1 MLTQVFEW
9 SKGFCFFFL
18 LHSPEE
24 SCSNTRTADEGRQKR
39 PIQQKILKPR
49 YTNPPHYRQ
58 TSLANHRALPLQY
71 GWLCSFTFW
80 VCVRACVLSFKRPQ
94 QRISGEK
101 QTLVR
106 ILQKCKNAEILS
118 ACGCAGQSRRDYIK
132 RLTTLKSHRFS
143 CFSFVVLG
151 FKVCHGA
158 YLDQLFVALAHDQSS
173 LICEC
178 NFSNWWFTSRDYL
191 CEVVI
196 VCQIYVHNVF
206 QDTLQ
211 CRELPQQG
219 EKGNSLKG
227 TFVLQVSGCKPKN

>member
-1 MLTQVFEW
+1 MLTQVFWMEQRVF
-9 SKGFCFFFL
+9 SFFP
-18 LHSPEE
+18 LHSSEE

-94 QRISGEK
+94 QRISGEE

-106 ILQKCKNAEILS
+106 ILQKFKDAEILS
-118 ACGCAGQSRRDYIK
+118 AEGCAGQSRRNNIR

-158 YLDQLFVALAHDQSS
+158 YLDQLFAALARDQSS
-173 LICEC
+173 LICQC
-178 NFSNWWFTSRDYL
+178 HFL
-191 CEVVI
+191 KMM
-196 VCQIYVHNVF
+196 IYI
-206 QDTLQ
+206 
-211 CRELPQQG
+211 
-219 EKGNSLKG
+219 
-227 TFVLQVSGCKPKN
+227 